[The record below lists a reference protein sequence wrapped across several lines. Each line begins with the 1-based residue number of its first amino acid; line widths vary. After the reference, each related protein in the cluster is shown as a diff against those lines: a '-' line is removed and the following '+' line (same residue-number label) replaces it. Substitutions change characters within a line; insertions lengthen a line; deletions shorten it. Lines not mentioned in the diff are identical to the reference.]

1 MTELQN
7 GIAYDI
13 SQGLREAAADK
24 HLLLAQLHLR
34 SAARAAA
41 QGECSS
47 ALALD
52 KSTRRAARAGMLL
65 AQAGFLSEA
74 RRILNDLHAHVDIPR
89 LVAARHRLAGEIALV
104 ERAPRRALR
113 EFQEAAVIS
122 PARECMEQIARA
134 LDATGDL
141 NQAIAAYKKITETP
155 ALFWPGPQTDIPG
168 LQSESRRRYAE
179 LVTNL
184 TLKEKK

>member
-1 MTELQN
+1 VKLQP
-7 GIAYDI
+7 I
-13 SQGLREAAADK
+13 SICYWRNFTSVRRPAQPLRGNAPVP
-24 HLLLAQLHLR
+24 LR
-34 SAARAAA
+34 STK
-41 QGECSS
+41 
-47 ALALD
+47 ALGVL
-52 KSTRRAARAGMLL
+52 RAGMLL